1 MNPLARDSG
10 ELRLDG
16 VSLES
21 IAERFGT
28 PCYVYSRAAI
38 EAAYRDFDEGLA
50 GIDHLVCYAVKA
62 NSNLGVLD
70 VLARMGAGFDIVS
83 GGELSRVLAAGG
95 RAGRVLFSGVGKSR
109 AEIRE
114 ALAAGV
120 KCFNVESDA
129 ELERI
134 DAIAGDMGRVAPV
147 SLRINP
153 DVDAR
158 THPYIST
165 GLADNK
171 FGIPHRRAR
180 EVYRRAASLANV
192 RVTGIDCHIGSQIL
206 EPGPLDE
213 ALERVLDLVAQLA
226 EDGMALEHVDLG
238 GGFGIRYRDEEPI
251 DIRAYCSHLARR
263 LAGTGLQLLLE
274 PGRAIVGNAGV
285 LLTRV
290 EYLKADKAKR
300 FAVVDAS
307 MSELIRP
314 ALYGAW
320 HEIVPVRHRE
330 GLEAV
335 TYDVV
340 GPVCESSDVLGVDRA
355 LAVAPGDLIA
365 ILSAG
370 AYAMAMSSNYNT
382 RPRPCEVI
390 VDGERC
396 HEVRARESIASLFAP
411 ESRLP
416 G

>member
-1 MNPLARDSG
+1 MNPLARVDG
-10 ELRLDG
+10 VLRLEG
-16 VSLES
+16 VSLEE
-21 IAERFGT
+21 IAARFGT
-28 PCYVYSRAAI
+28 PCYAYSRAAI
-38 EAAYRDFDEGLA
+38 EAAYREFDQGLA
-50 GIDHLVCYAVKA
+50 GTAHLVCYAVKA
-62 NSNLGVLD
+62 NSNLAVLD
-70 VLARMGAGFDIVS
+70 VLARLGAGFDIVS
-83 GGELSRVLAAGG
+83 GGELARVLAAGG
-95 RAGRVLFSGVGKSR
+95 RADRVLFSGVGKSV

-120 KCFNVESDA
+120 RCFNVESEP
-129 ELERI
+129 ELERL
-134 DAIAGDMGRVAPV
+134 DALAGEMKRVAPV

-171 FGIPHRRAR
+171 FGIPHGRAR
-180 EVYRRAASLANV
+180 EVYRHAARLPNV
-192 RVTGIDCHIGSQIL
+192 EVVGIDCHIGSQIL

-213 ALERVLDLVAQLA
+213 ALERVLELA
-226 EDGMALEHVDLG
+226 RGLAADGIRLRHVDLG
-238 GGFGIRYRDEEPI
+238 GGFGIRYRDEAPL
-251 DIRAYCSHLARR
+251 DVGAYCARVAAR
-263 LAGTGLQLLLE
+263 VAPTGMEILLE

-320 HEIVPVRHRE
+320 HDIVPVGASAGRE
-330 GLEAV
+330 RA

-355 LAVAPGDLIA
+355 LAVAPGDLLA

-382 RPRPCEVI
+382 RPRPSEVI
-390 VDGERC
+390 VDGDRC
-396 HEVRARESIASLFAP
+396 HEARARETISSLFAL

-416 G
+416 A